1 MEIAPDK
8 KHFIA
13 WLFIAACLLSGCG
26 ISKKISERI
35 NENSFKDKARA
46 QFKEDFPDYE
56 VSFVAI
62 RHVNQRVRAA
72 MIFYH
77 KPDVKGTF
85 ITDWTYRDNDENPN
99 NLTGDWQLVE
109 KGGERQLAVREN

>member
-1 MEIAPDK
+1 
-8 KHFIA
+8 
-13 WLFIAACLLSGCG
+13 
-26 ISKKISERI
+26 
-35 NENSFKDKARA
+35 
-46 QFKEDFPDYE
+46 
-56 VSFVAI
+56 
-62 RHVNQRVRAA
+62 